1 MTRRSFVRI
10 GVAGMASAGLAGI
23 LQAKEE
29 SASTGSGRK
38 DTRVILIWMD
48 GGPGHIDLYDMKPDA
63 PAQYR
68 GIWHPI
74 RTNVPGIEI
83 TELFPKQ
90 AKIAD
95 KFSIVRSLHH
105 GRGDHYSGAHVML
118 TSRFGASGRDQE
130 AKYPSIGSI
139 ATAVSGS
146 WRPGLPPYVAVPYAM
161 SIGARPGYFAANYL
175 GAEHNPFET
184 NGDAKAK
191 HFRVENLNMAGGLTV
206 KRLEDRKSLREK
218 FDNLRQDVDA
228 SGLIDAVDRFDQQ
241 AYEMVTSEAARKAFD
256 ISSEPDQ
263 IRERYGRNGWGQS
276 MLLARRLAEAGV
288 TFTTVHLGGWD
299 NHWDL
304 QPAMESHLPRLDDGL
319 SALFTDLDQRG
330 LMDDVLVVVCG
341 EFGRTPRMNNGGNGG
356 PPLSMGTPGRD
367 HWGNAMFCLFSGG
380 GLKMGQVVGK
390 TNRLGESPI
399 ERRLSPGDIHA
410 TIYHVLGV
418 DPSTTFLNHAGRPIP
433 AIDAGEPIAELV

>member
-1 MTRRSFVRI
+1 
-10 GVAGMASAGLAGI
+10 
-23 LQAKEE
+23 
-29 SASTGSGRK
+29 
-38 DTRVILIWMD
+38 
-48 GGPGHIDLYDMKPDA
+48 
-63 PAQYR
+63 
-68 GIWHPI
+68 
-74 RTNVPGIEI
+74 
-83 TELFPKQ
+83 
-90 AKIAD
+90 
-95 KFSIVRSLHH
+95 
-105 GRGDHYSGAHVML
+105 
-118 TSRFGASGRDQE
+118 
-130 AKYPSIGSI
+130 
-139 ATAVSGS
+139 
-146 WRPGLPPYVAVPYAM
+146 
-161 SIGARPGYFAANYL
+161 
-175 GAEHNPFET
+175 
-184 NGDAKAK
+184 
-191 HFRVENLNMAGGLTV
+191 
-206 KRLEDRKSLREK
+206 
-218 FDNLRQDVDA
+218 
-228 SGLIDAVDRFDQQ
+228 
-241 AYEMVTSEAARKAFD
+241 
-256 ISSEPDQ
+256 
-263 IRERYGRNGWGQS
+263 